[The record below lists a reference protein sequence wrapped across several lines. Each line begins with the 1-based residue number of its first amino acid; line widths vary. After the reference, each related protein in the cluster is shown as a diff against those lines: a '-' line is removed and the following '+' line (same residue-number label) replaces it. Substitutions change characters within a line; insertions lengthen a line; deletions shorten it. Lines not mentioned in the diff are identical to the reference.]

1 MNYIS
6 SALGLLSRL
15 SLFVVVTLTESHKP
29 GDAPS
34 TSYNVTA
41 RDLMTPDEIMQIPP
55 HVQLLRVQGK
65 PVIIAR
71 KLRYFADKE
80 FDGLHRSPDAQP
92 ANHKSEP

>member
-1 MNYIS
+1 MQYVF

-15 SLFVVVTLTESHKP
+15 SLFVVVTPTESHKP

-55 HVQLLRVQGK
+55 HVELLRVQGK

-80 FDGLHRSPDAQP
+80 FDGLYPSPDAQP
-92 ANHKSEP
+92 ANHKSER